1 VDYQIA
7 IPKAP
12 EGFKPVRTTS
22 TTTVIIG
29 LQPNTFYTI
38 HIRATNAFGLSP
50 PAVVNISTE
59 KLHTVSKPPPP
70 HQLNSTKV
78 TNTSIDLHWSI
89 PNYPNGSITNY
100 VIAYNSGQVNTT
112 NASTNFTLTG
122 LVPLTIYT
130 ISIAALE

>member
-1 VDYQIA
+1 MFNYKYYESHTTHACISVPRSPVNVTAENTTCNSVSLSWQPPANNGGSSIVDYQIA

-38 HIRATNAFGLSP
+38 HIRATNAFGLSL

-59 KLHTVSKPPPP
+59 KLRE
-70 HQLNSTKV
+70 
-78 TNTSIDLHWSI
+78 
-89 PNYPNGSITNY
+89 
-100 VIAYNSGQVNTT
+100 
-112 NASTNFTLTG
+112 LTE
-122 LVPLTIYT
+122 LILI
-130 ISIAALE
+130 IMM